1 MNQYYESVGLFI
13 YGFGRAKFEFRV
25 LAAQVSGDEV
35 KAASTPA
42 EFLALIE
49 NTRTRLVAL
58 GIDAEALAN
67 FDALAARLALL
78 TEMEARPFPPQELRG
93 AMQELAEQPAAAM
106 ALLAL
111 CRQDVARLRARA

>member
-1 MNQYYESVGLFI
+1 MNEYYESVGHFI
-13 YGFGRAKFEFRV
+13 YGFERAKFEFRV

-35 KAASTPA
+35 KTAATPA

-49 NTRTRLVAL
+49 HTRARLMVL
-58 GIDAEALAN
+58 GAAAAVQAN
-67 FDALAARLALL
+67 FDALADKLALL
-78 TEMEARPFPPQELRG
+78 AEIEARPFPPAEQRG
-93 AMQELAEQPAAAM
+93 AMEELAVEPDAAI

>member
-1 MNQYYESVGLFI
+1 MNQYYESVGHFI

-35 KAASTPA
+35 KAAATPA

-49 NTRTRLVAL
+49 NTRVRLAAL
-58 GIDAEALAN
+58 GLCAAGQAN
-67 FDALAARLALL
+67 FDALADKLAQLA
-78 TEMEARPFPPQELRG
+78 EIEARPFPPSEQRG
-93 AMQELAEQPAAAM
+93 AMAELAAEPDAAI

-111 CRQDVARLRARA
+111 CRQDLARLRARA